1 MILER
6 KQPHWFYQRWNTCK
20 DLGADFSIVPP
31 WKIWRSLFAGK
42 KGTRQKLMTTTLDLC
57 FHCSLYTSR
66 FVLTSWGRYLIHNGR
81 RLLLL
86 IYFLFIIFGIPWR
99 QFWKSI
105 LFVCGCGGLIA
116 KLCPT
121 LCDPMNCSPWSS
133 FVHGVSQARIL
144 ERVAISF
151 LRGSSWPR
159 DQTQVSCTAGRF
171 FTGEPLGKPS
181 VSSLF

>member
-31 WKIWRSLFAGK
+31 WKIWRSLFAGN

-105 LFVCGCGGLIA
+105 LFVCVCVCIWVFWAHCRLKGSEGINKLLLAVCSFNKWIILYVHRILLLFHIFMSYKRFLSTDAKA
-116 KLCPT
+116 KL
-121 LCDPMNCSPWSS
+121 
-133 FVHGVSQARIL
+133 
-144 ERVAISF
+144 AII
-151 LRGSSWPR
+151 
-159 DQTQVSCTAGRF
+159 TT
-171 FTGEPLGKPS
+171 K
-181 VSSLF
+181 